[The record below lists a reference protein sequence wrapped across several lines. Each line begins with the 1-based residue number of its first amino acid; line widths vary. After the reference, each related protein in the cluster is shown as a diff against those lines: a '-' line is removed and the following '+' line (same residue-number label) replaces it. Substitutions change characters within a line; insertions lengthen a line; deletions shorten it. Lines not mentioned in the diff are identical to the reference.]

1 MTSPGLRCGA
11 PERAVV
17 VVGLLCPPQSLLG
30 GVDAA
35 GLQAVVIGHVARKP
49 HEYKGRSGTYLCS
62 FTVINGGTYMSL
74 CDIIMVVCKQSKNM
88 HI

>member
-49 HEYKGRSGTYLCS
+49 HEYKGRSGTVPVQLHCHQWRHLH
-62 FTVINGGTYMSL
+62 VSL
-74 CDIIMVVCKQSKNM
+74 
-88 HI
+88 